1 MHDAALE
8 AHEHREHA
16 EHAAH
21 EHDPFVSR
29 VSITIAALAVIAAAA
44 GSLETY
50 ESASAIIEANK
61 AVLSQDKATDE
72 WNLYQARSLKE
83 NMFAIAADAG
93 GTKAGAYKAKADAE
107 GAGQQEAFK
116 EAKALE
122 SEREHDL
129 ALSDTHEKR
138 HHRLGIAATL
148 LEIGIAISTIA
159 IITKKRWSWIGAV
172 GLGVI
177 GAVIVAFAYL
187 GVA

>member
-1 MHDAALE
+1 MSDPALD

-21 EHDPFVSR
+21 ANDPFISR
-29 VSITIAALAVIAAAA
+29 VSITIAILAVVAAAA
-44 GSLETY
+44 GSLEAY

-61 AVLSQDKATDE
+61 AVLSQDRATDE
-72 WNLYQARSLKE
+72 WNLFQAKSLKK

-93 GTKAGAYKAKADAE
+93 GAKAASYLAKSKDEASGQDA
-107 GAGQQEAFK
+107 AQT

-122 SEREHDL
+122 AEREHDL
-129 ALSDTHEKR
+129 ALSDVHEKR

-159 IITKKRWSWIGAV
+159 IITKKRWPWIGAAS
-172 GLGVI
+172 LGVI
-177 GAVIVAFAYL
+177 GAVVAGLAYL
-187 GVA
+187 A